1 MTDAASQIVGRLRSL
16 GVRDRE
22 WVLCQL
28 SIEERQQVLAVLT
41 ANDANTGIPESG
53 VAPEDDRDRGMLPAG
68 VSANQSTITPELI
81 AIENAKPGEL
91 AALLAEQ
98 TDWTVVVLLA
108 AKDWSWTESLL
119 GMLPPARLRALR
131 ELSNTLGNSVRP
143 RVRDTVAGLVAD
155 QLRANAHQDGG
166 RSIFDIVLERAE
178 RDALSGRPGSGDS
191 M

>member
-28 SIEERQQVLAVLT
+28 SIEERQQVLVMLS

-53 VAPEDDRDRGMLPAG
+53 VAPEGDRDRGMLPAG

-81 AIENAKPGEL
+81 AIENAKPDEL

-131 ELSNTLGNSVRP
+131 ELSNMLGNSVRP
-143 RVRDTVAGLVAD
+143 RVRDAVIRLVAD
-155 QLRANAHQDGG
+155 QLCADVHQGG
-166 RSIFDIVLERAE
+166 SRSVFDIVLERAE
-178 RDALSGRPGSGDS
+178 RDALSGRPGDGEST
-191 M
+191 